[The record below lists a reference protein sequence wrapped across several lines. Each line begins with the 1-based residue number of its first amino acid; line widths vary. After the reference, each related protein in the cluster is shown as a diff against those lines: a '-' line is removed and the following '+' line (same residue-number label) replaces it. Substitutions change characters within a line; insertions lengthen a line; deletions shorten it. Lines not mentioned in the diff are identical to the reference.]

1 LIKYRIPF
9 DRRDFLFLIPAIVF
23 HSIVCCVAITSSV
36 GILLSYL
43 LEFFFYKHFKSR
55 ITRERIYPLW
65 HYLLLCFFLFC
76 VFNFTNVR
84 IEIINPSKALNKAYF
99 KQSLKREQIETFKT
113 QLIRLFERINEKESE
128 EHLKNIVSDFLK
140 DSYYKCT

>member
-1 LIKYRIPF
+1 M
-9 DRRDFLFLIPAIVF
+9 
-23 HSIVCCVAITSSV
+23 
-36 GILLSYL
+36 
-43 LEFFFYKHFKSR
+43 
-55 ITRERIYPLW
+55 
-65 HYLLLCFFLFC
+65 
-76 VFNFTNVR
+76 R

-113 QLIRLFERINEKESE
+113 QLVRLFERINEKESE

>member
-1 LIKYRIPF
+1 
-9 DRRDFLFLIPAIVF
+9 
-23 HSIVCCVAITSSV
+23 
-36 GILLSYL
+36 
-43 LEFFFYKHFKSR
+43 
-55 ITRERIYPLW
+55 
-65 HYLLLCFFLFC
+65 
-76 VFNFTNVR
+76 VR

>member
-1 LIKYRIPF
+1 M
-9 DRRDFLFLIPAIVF
+9 
-23 HSIVCCVAITSSV
+23 
-36 GILLSYL
+36 
-43 LEFFFYKHFKSR
+43 
-55 ITRERIYPLW
+55 
-65 HYLLLCFFLFC
+65 
-76 VFNFTNVR
+76 R

-140 DSYYKCT
+140 DTYYKCT

>member
-1 LIKYRIPF
+1 
-9 DRRDFLFLIPAIVF
+9 
-23 HSIVCCVAITSSV
+23 
-36 GILLSYL
+36 
-43 LEFFFYKHFKSR
+43 
-55 ITRERIYPLW
+55 
-65 HYLLLCFFLFC
+65 
-76 VFNFTNVR
+76 VR

-140 DSYYKCT
+140 DTYYKCT

>member
-1 LIKYRIPF
+1 
-9 DRRDFLFLIPAIVF
+9 
-23 HSIVCCVAITSSV
+23 
-36 GILLSYL
+36 
-43 LEFFFYKHFKSR
+43 
-55 ITRERIYPLW
+55 
-65 HYLLLCFFLFC
+65 
-76 VFNFTNVR
+76 VR

-113 QLIRLFERINEKESE
+113 QLVRLFERINEKESE